1 MGWVV
6 QTTAQITGLTP
17 TVTLSSISGHAYA
30 PDLGQD
36 VPLPNYDANGNR
48 LGLKVSIGSTDD
60 FSNTYTYDNLGRLT
74 SVTQSGQGGNAV
86 APKRVD
92 FTYDADNQDATITQY
107 ADLAGTQQVAT
118 GAYTYDHAGRLTGL
132 TYTQPNSTGLPSYG
146 WSYDAA
152 GQVTQMVMP
161 DGTVNYTN
169 DGTGQLTA
177 ATSTGD
183 PNLNESHSYDSNGNR
198 TDTGC
203 STGTNNRLLSD
214 GTFTYTYD
222 NEGNRISRTRI
233 SSDPADD
240 YQTLYTWDNRDR
252 LTSVTFKDNN
262 GDTTKTV
269 TYLYDVFDR
278 WIGETIAVPGQAVQ
292 QTRFVYDGN
301 QIVLQFDKT
310 GTGDLAASDLSHRY
324 LWGPAVDQLL
334 ADEALSPLPPGEG
347 QGEGF
352 DLSTAG
358 SVVWPLADHEGTIR
372 DLAVYNSGTDVTT
385 IANHRVYDG
394 FGVLKSQTNAA
405 VDCLFGYTGRA
416 FDKAAGEQYNGER
429 WYEAVTG
436 RWLSEDPAGFAAGDA
451 NLNRYVGNSP
461 LNFRDPWG
469 LDGGA
474 TATSTMVG
482 MNMLGTNGGAGGPS
496 GASGGAGGVSV
507 GCGCGGYAVLVAYDS
522 EDIDG
527 MGPSEHDP
535 DIYLIPLCAEGC
547 GGSYAQDTGPS
558 IQADTRSFWQ
568 RTSDWLSNLWNVS
581 PSNSSGD
588 VNVPDQWDNSFEGGL
603 RHLLHPD
610 LAGIQR
616 PRNGT
621 INIGLGVNGM
631 FGPVGLN
638 GSGGFVIDSSGNLAW
653 YNTYGGGL
661 GAGAKCSGG
670 VAVGSSNAVTVYDLE
685 GLFGQVTVGGG
696 PGVCASMDT
705 YTGDSPDGQILG
717 TELNIGFGL
726 GGGGLSGGTYTTLT
740 PIVKLW

>member
-1 MGWVV
+1 MTVTDPTSGITSYTHDMMGDVTSLTDPDDNTTNWTYDGLGRVIEETDPLGHSEYYQYDLSGNLTEKIDRDGRVTEYTYDHLNRETHEYWYANTTDAENDPNHTSAEETFSYAYDANNDLLTASDASATAANASATYNFEYGAVGWVV

-240 YQTLYTWDNRDR
+240 YQTLYTWDNRNR

-334 ADEALSPLPPGEG
+334 ADEHVTSAWVSYLRR
-347 QGEGF
+347 Q
-352 DLSTAG
+352 
-358 SVVWPLADHEGTIR
+358 R
-372 DLAVYNSGTDVTT
+372 RLAV
-385 IANHRVYDG
+385 
-394 FGVLKSQTNAA
+394 
-405 VDCLFGYTGRA
+405 GRPRG
-416 FDKAAGEQYNGER
+416 D
-429 WYEAVTG
+429 
-436 RWLSEDPAGFAAGDA
+436 DP
-451 NLNRYVGNSP
+451 RP
-461 LNFRDPWG
+461 
-469 LDGGA
+469 
-474 TATSTMVG
+474 
-482 MNMLGTNGGAGGPS
+482 
-496 GASGGAGGVSV
+496 
-507 GCGCGGYAVLVAYDS
+507 
-522 EDIDG
+522 
-527 MGPSEHDP
+527 
-535 DIYLIPLCAEGC
+535 
-547 GGSYAQDTGPS
+547 
-558 IQADTRSFWQ
+558 
-568 RTSDWLSNLWNVS
+568 
-581 PSNSSGD
+581 
-588 VNVPDQWDNSFEGGL
+588 GGL
-603 RHLLHPD
+603 QLRHRRDDDRQP
-610 LAGIQR
+610 
-616 PRNGT
+616 
-621 INIGLGVNGM
+621 
-631 FGPVGLN
+631 
-638 GSGGFVIDSSGNLAW
+638 SS
-653 YNTYGGGL
+653 
-661 GAGAKCSGG
+661 
-670 VAVGSSNAVTVYDLE
+670 V
-685 GLFGQVTVGGG
+685 
-696 PGVCASMDT
+696 
-705 YTGDSPDGQILG
+705 
-717 TELNIGFGL
+717 
-726 GGGGLSGGTYTTLT
+726 
-740 PIVKLW
+740 